1 MSLEF
6 LTVFHIFDLSFQVAR
21 TLQNLDLKLQSYLH
35 FFFFFFFL
43 KYGNYS
49 LWFIMKNQKQS
60 FTRVAKIAV
69 EIFCKIRRKTR
80 EQESNFNRL
89 SYLKPTILLKKR
101 LQQRCLAVSFSK
113 LFRRAVFNNISE
125 WPRLVLC
132 KHK

>member
-21 TLQNLDLKLQSYLH
+21 TLQNLDLKLQGYLL
-35 FFFFFFFL
+35 FFVLFFL

-49 LWFIMKNQKQS
+49 LRFIMKNQKQS
-60 FTRVAKIAV
+60 FTGAAKIAV
-69 EIFCKIRRKTR
+69 EIFCKIHRKTR

-89 SYLKPTILLKKR
+89 SYLKPAILLKKR

>member
-6 LTVFHIFDLSFQVAR
+6 LTVFHIFYLSFQVAR
-21 TLQNLDLKLQSYLH
+21 TLQNLDLKLQSYLL
-35 FFFFFFFL
+35 FFFFFL

-49 LWFIMKNQKQS
+49 LWFIMKNQKQP
-60 FTRVAKIAV
+60 FTSVAKIAA
-69 EIFCKIRRKTR
+69 EFFFKIHRKMR

-89 SYLKPTILLKKR
+89 SYLKPAILSKKR

-113 LFRRAVFNNISE
+113 LFRTAVFNNISE

-132 KHK
+132 KHE